1 MVTERTTIIF
11 GKEQLANIE
20 AYLKSISTSLE
31 ALLDIYNLVV
41 PKLILVTLRE
51 RLLIVSVLLRMTRLR
66 KRLTVGAKM
75 TKMTKRRKKRI
86 LKRKLMMNN
95 VHHLLINERRIIM

>member
-11 GKEQLANIE
+11 GKEQLTNIE

-41 PKLILVTLRE
+41 PKLVPDLCTEEEETLE
-51 RLLIVSVLLRMTRLR
+51 AELKDVLTKLL
-66 KRLTVGAKM
+66 
-75 TKMTKRRKKRI
+75 
-86 LKRKLMMNN
+86 KLF
-95 VHHLLINERRIIM
+95 

>member
-11 GKEQLANIE
+11 GKEQLTNIE

-41 PKLILVTLRE
+41 PRLVPDLCTEEEEALEAELKDVLTKL
-51 RLLIVSVLLRMTRLR
+51 
-66 KRLTVGAKM
+66 
-75 TKMTKRRKKRI
+75 
-86 LKRKLMMNN
+86 LKLF
-95 VHHLLINERRIIM
+95 

>member
-41 PKLILVTLRE
+41 PKLIPDLDTEEEDEEEEEEEVCDCKKKEEDTECHTLE
-51 RLLIVSVLLRMTRLR
+51 AELKDVLTMLL
-66 KRLTVGAKM
+66 
-75 TKMTKRRKKRI
+75 
-86 LKRKLMMNN
+86 KLF
-95 VHHLLINERRIIM
+95 

>member
-11 GKEQLANIE
+11 GKEQLTNIE

-41 PKLILVTLRE
+41 PKLIPDLDTKEEEEDEEDKEEVCDCKKTEEEAFEAELKDVLTK
-51 RLLIVSVLLRMTRLR
+51 LL
-66 KRLTVGAKM
+66 
-75 TKMTKRRKKRI
+75 
-86 LKRKLMMNN
+86 KLF
-95 VHHLLINERRIIM
+95 

>member
-41 PKLILVTLRE
+41 PRLVPDLCTEKEEEDEEDEEEVCDCKKKEEEALEAELKDVLTKL
-51 RLLIVSVLLRMTRLR
+51 
-66 KRLTVGAKM
+66 
-75 TKMTKRRKKRI
+75 
-86 LKRKLMMNN
+86 LKLF
-95 VHHLLINERRIIM
+95 

>member
-11 GKEQLANIE
+11 GKEQLTNIE

-41 PKLILVTLRE
+41 PRLVPDLDTKEEEEDEEDKEEVCDCKKTEEEAFEAELKDVLTKL
-51 RLLIVSVLLRMTRLR
+51 
-66 KRLTVGAKM
+66 
-75 TKMTKRRKKRI
+75 
-86 LKRKLMMNN
+86 LKLF
-95 VHHLLINERRIIM
+95 

>member
-11 GKEQLANIE
+11 GKEQLTNIE

-41 PKLILVTLRE
+41 PRFVPDLCTEEEEEDEEDEEEVCDCKKKEEEALEAELKDVLTKL
-51 RLLIVSVLLRMTRLR
+51 
-66 KRLTVGAKM
+66 
-75 TKMTKRRKKRI
+75 
-86 LKRKLMMNN
+86 LKLF
-95 VHHLLINERRIIM
+95 

>member
-11 GKEQLANIE
+11 GKEQLTNIE

-41 PKLILVTLRE
+41 PKLIPDLDTKEEEEKEEEEEEVCDCKKKEEEALEAELKDVLTK
-51 RLLIVSVLLRMTRLR
+51 LL
-66 KRLTVGAKM
+66 
-75 TKMTKRRKKRI
+75 
-86 LKRKLMMNN
+86 KLF
-95 VHHLLINERRIIM
+95 

>member
-11 GKEQLANIE
+11 GKEQLTNIE

-41 PKLILVTLRE
+41 PRLVRDLCTEVEEEDEEDEEEVCDCKKKEEETLEAELRDVLTKL
-51 RLLIVSVLLRMTRLR
+51 
-66 KRLTVGAKM
+66 
-75 TKMTKRRKKRI
+75 
-86 LKRKLMMNN
+86 LKLF
-95 VHHLLINERRIIM
+95 

>member
-11 GKEQLANIE
+11 GKEQLTNIE

-41 PKLILVTLRE
+41 PRLVPDLCTE
-51 RLLIVSVLLRMTRLR
+51 
-66 KRLTVGAKM
+66 
-75 TKMTKRRKKRI
+75 
-86 LKRKLMMNN
+86 
-95 VHHLLINERRIIM
+95 EEEEDE